1 MCIEREFRKTIDNKN
16 KEREVRMKQT
26 EKTRQKKQLDEKGCS
41 LWSVKEG
48 KCWTKTKRKKERE
61 T

>member
-1 MCIEREFRKTIDNKN
+1 MYIDKEFRKAIDNKN

-41 LWSVKEG
+41 L
-48 KCWTKTKRKKERE
+48 
-61 T
+61 